1 MSNTFHYNEV
11 ENGIEL
17 YLKKNNQKCSLNEW
31 NGLTDVSQLEIVSII
46 ENKVLEN
53 DPNFKKLSDNSGYFL
68 GFDFVS
74 SLSDQQSKAINLP
87 TKLPFRMKINTKGN
101 FTQSEFKKFD
111 IYFKRIKSMAC

>member
-53 DPNFKKLSDNSGYFL
+53 DPNFKNYLITLVIFWVLILYL
-68 GFDFVS
+68 H
-74 SLSDQQSKAINLP
+74 
-87 TKLPFRMKINTKGN
+87 
-101 FTQSEFKKFD
+101 
-111 IYFKRIKSMAC
+111 